1 MVRQVIVSSHSHIV
15 LLELVLILDDD
26 FFSLQNVTCF
36 LKELLLFIFLSV
48 FLSCFSII
56 SFQSWILYSLII
68 VVFVIVAISDDVWVL
83 SFFPCVSFIIISFGK
98 KSLTFCHIHSH
109 TDTFHLLSCFI
120 AIPLESIVSPYTMS
134 NIYLIRLFYRKSG

>member
-83 SFFPCVSFIIISFGK
+83 SFFPFVSFIIISFGK

-109 TDTFHLLSCFI
+109 IHNYAHTDTFQWLTCLYCNFLRKYSFLPTPGPIFI
-120 AIPLESIVSPYTMS
+120 
-134 NIYLIRLFYRKSG
+134 